1 MVIHF
6 YFIFVKKSYMQFLV
20 YILAYPLLWLISIL
34 PFRLFYLLSDFVCF
48 IIYRIVG
55 YRKKVVRENLALTLP
70 NLSKSELKVI
80 EKKFYHH
87 MCDMFMET
95 IKTMSISPEEMD
107 RRFQITN
114 LELVNE
120 YAKKGK
126 SVILV
131 ASHYAS
137 YEWLLTINPKLDFK
151 GIAVYKR
158 VANPYFDKLVRKIRS
173 KYNTELV
180 ETRKA
185 IPTMAQNQR
194 NGVLSMYGLAS
205 DQSPKLDRIF
215 HSMKFMGV
223 EVPVHT
229 GAEMLA
235 KKYDLSVIFV
245 KVKKVARGYYE
256 ATFVSI
262 ADNPKDYENYD
273 ITEKYLRE
281 VEKQIYEA
289 PEYYLWTHKRWKHR
303 VE

>member
-1 MVIHF
+1 
-6 YFIFVKKSYMQFLV
+6 MQFLV
-20 YILAYPLLWLISIL
+20 YILAYPILWLISIL
-34 PFRLFYLLSDFVCF
+34 PFRLFYWFSDFVCF
-48 IIYRIVG
+48 LIYRVVG
-55 YRKKVVRENLALTLP
+55 YRKKVVRANLALALP
-70 NLSKSELKVI
+70 HLNDAERKNI
-80 EKKFYHH
+80 EKKFYKH
-87 MCDMFMET
+87 MCDMFLET
-95 IKTMSISPEEMD
+95 IKTMGISPQEMD

-114 LELVNE
+114 LDLVKE

-137 YEWLLTINPKLDFK
+137 YEWLLTMNPKIDFK
-151 GIAVYKR
+151 GIAVYKTL
-158 VANPYFDKLVRKIRS
+158 ANPYFDKLVRKIRS
-173 KYNTELV
+173 KYDTELI

-185 IPTMAQNQR
+185 IPLMAQNQR
-194 NGVLSMYGLAS
+194 DGILSMYGLAS

-235 KKYDLSVIFV
+235 KKYDLSVIMV
-245 KVKKVARGYYE
+245 KVKKVKRGYYE
-256 ATFVSI
+256 ATFLPI
-262 ADNPKDYENYD
+262 AENPNDYANFD
-273 ITEKYLRE
+273 ITEKYLKE

-289 PEYYLWTHKRWKHR
+289 PEYYLWTHKRWKHK

>member
-1 MVIHF
+1 
-6 YFIFVKKSYMQFLV
+6 MQFIV

-34 PFRLFYLLSDFVCF
+34 PFRLFYLLSDCIFF
-48 IIYRIVG
+48 LIYYVVG
-55 YRKKVVRENLALTLP
+55 YRRKVVKENLALTLP
-70 NLSKSELKVI
+70 HLSVEERKKI
-80 EKKFYHH
+80 EKKFYQH
-87 MCDMFMET
+87 MCDMFLEM
-95 IKTMSISPEEMD
+95 IKTMSISADEMEK
-107 RRFQITN
+107 RFTVTN
-114 LELVNE
+114 LDLVHE
-120 YAKKGK
+120 YAERGK

-137 YEWLLTINPKLDFK
+137 YEWLLTINRKIAFQ
-151 GIAVYKR
+151 GVAVYKK

-173 KYNTELV
+173 KYDTELV
-180 ETRKA
+180 ETKKA

-194 NGVLSMYGLAS
+194 DGILSMYGLAS

-215 HSMKFMGV
+215 HSMKFMGI

-245 KVKKVARGYYE
+245 KVNKIARGYYE
-256 ATFVSI
+256 ATFVSL
-262 ADNPKDYENYD
+262 ADNPNDYENFE
-273 ITEKYLRE
+273 ITEKYLKE

-303 VE
+303 IEK

>member
-1 MVIHF
+1 
-6 YFIFVKKSYMQFLV
+6 MQFLV

-34 PFRLFYLLSDFVCF
+34 PFRLFYLFSDFVYF
-48 IIYRIVG
+48 LVYRVIG

-70 NLSKSELKVI
+70 HLSDAERKDI
-80 EKKFYHH
+80 EKKFYKH
-87 MCDMFMET
+87 MCDMFLEM
-95 IKTMSISPEEMD
+95 IKTMSISPEEMEK
-107 RRFQITN
+107 RFHVTN
-114 LELVNE
+114 IDLVLD

-137 YEWLLTINPKLDFK
+137 YEWLLTINPKLGFQ
-151 GIAVYKR
+151 GIAVYKKL
-158 VANPYFDKLVRKIRS
+158 ANPYFDKLVRKIRS
-173 KYNTELV
+173 KYNTEMI

-215 HSMKFMGV
+215 HSMKFLGI

-235 KKYDLSVIFV
+235 KKYDLAVIMV
-245 KVKKVARGYYE
+245 KVKKVRRGYYE
-256 ATFVSI
+256 ATFLSL
-262 ADNPKDYENYD
+262 ADNPKDFED
-273 ITEKYLRE
+273 FEITEMYLKE
-281 VEKQIYEA
+281 VEKQILET
-289 PEYYLWTHKRWKHR
+289 PEFYLWTHKRWKHR
-303 VE
+303 VK